1 MFIIFKLN
9 NKPQIK
15 CLSSW
20 NSTTNH
26 IFYKFLSTI
35 KNLWKLHFIEK
46 YNVIS
51 VFNDFVS
58 FIYSTV
64 YECFIWFMNTEDKT
78 QNWMALWNWSDG
90 TCMCSAIELSHMH
103 VLPNRQICLPFK
115 KKLKCCPNCGTCMC
129 YQTNE
134 FVYPLKIKIKKLNV
148 APIERT

>member
-78 QNWMALWNWSDG
+78 QNWSDG

-115 KKLKCCPNCGTCMC
+115 KKIKMLPQLWDMHVLPNQRICL
-129 YQTNE
+129 
-134 FVYPLKIKIKKLNV
+134 PLKKKKKKI
-148 APIERT
+148 

>member
-78 QNWMALWNWSDG
+78 QNWSDG

-115 KKLKCCPNCGTCMC
+115 KKIKMLPQLWDMHVLPNQRICL
-129 YQTNE
+129 
-134 FVYPLKIKIKKLNV
+134 PLKKKKKLNV